1 MPAIQRRT
9 VEVFYAPTKRRRFF
23 TARSAADAEA
33 RAKLELKY
41 PSESPEYGDYG
52 QMHYP
57 GWNWREDEHM
67 VRVHKRYMRL
77 LLRALKGEQG

>member
-9 VEVFYAPTKRRRFF
+9 VEVFYAPTKRRRYL

-33 RAKLELKY
+33 RAKMECKY
-41 PSESPEYGDYG
+41 RNERPEYDSMGRCTDS
-52 QMHYP
+52 
-57 GWNWREDEHM
+57 GWQWSEDERL

>member
-41 PSESPEYGDYG
+41 PSERDGYENGRCIGGGYHWS
-52 QMHYP
+52 Q
-57 GWNWREDEHM
+57 DERL
-67 VRVHKRYMRL
+67 VRVHKRYKRL